1 MNVISQGARRLPLLA
16 LILVL
21 FGSGLPGCG
30 YNTMVREQEA
40 IDAAWSQVENQLQ
53 RRNDLIP
60 NLVETTKGFAAQEK
74 EIFTAVADARSRLI
88 GAKGRSETIEA
99 SNQLTGALS
108 RLLAISEAYPQ
119 LKSDAQFAR
128 LSDEL
133 AGTENRI
140 ATERR
145 RYNEAVRTY
154 NTTVKSFPRNLF
166 AGMFGFEPAEYFEA
180 PKEAREVPKV
190 SF

>member
-1 MNVISQGARRLPLLA
+1 MSWTTQNFRRSPLLPVVA
-16 LILVL
+16 IFLATTI
-21 FGSGLPGCG
+21 SGCG
-30 YNTMVREQEA
+30 YNTMVREREA
-40 IDAAWSQVENQLQ
+40 IDAAWAQVENQLL

-60 NLVETTKGFAAQEK
+60 NLVETTKGYASHEK
-74 EIFTAVADARSRLI
+74 EIFTAVSDARSRLI
-88 GAKGRSETIEA
+88 GAKTRDQQINA
-99 SNQLTGALS
+99 SNQLSGALS
-108 RLLAISEAYPQ
+108 RLLAIAEAYPQ
-119 LKSDAQFAR
+119 LKADAQFGR

-154 NTTVKSFPRNLF
+154 NTTVKSFPTTLF
-166 AGMFGFEPAEYFEA
+166 AGCFGFEQAEYFEI
-180 PKEAREVPKV
+180 PKEAMATPKV

>member
-1 MNVISQGARRLPLLA
+1 MNWMRRNLRTNPIFPALAILLA
-16 LILVL
+16 TTL
-21 FGSGLPGCG
+21 SGCG
-30 YNTMVREQEA
+30 YNTMVREREA
-40 IDAAWSQVENQLQ
+40 IDASWAQVENQLQ

-60 NLVETTKGFAAQEK
+60 NLVSTTKGYASHEK

-88 GAKGRSETIEA
+88 GAKTRDEKIQA
-99 SNQLTGALS
+99 SNQVSGALS

-119 LKSDAQFAR
+119 LKADTQFSR

-145 RYNEAVRTY
+145 RYNESVRTY
-154 NTTVKSFPRNLF
+154 NTTVKSFPTTLF
-166 AGMFGFEPAEYFEA
+166 AGCFGFSQSEYFEA
-180 PKEAREVPKV
+180 PKEAQAVPKV
-190 SF
+190 AF